1 MAGSAGKRL
10 TISCLQ
16 WYRVLCAAKDGELAL
31 QGQAGAEMIELLQ
44 VVKGERPSYN
54 VGQMSLLEKINETAD
69 LRRLPLEQ
77 LETVSDEIRK
87 YILETM
93 SRIGGH
99 TGASLGAI
107 ELAVALH
114 YAFDTPRDR
123 LVWDVGHQ
131 AYAHKILTGRREL
144 LPTIKQ
150 YGGISGFLRRDESEY
165 DTFGAGHASTSLSAA
180 LGMAIARDRKGEDHH
195 VVALIGDASLAGG
208 MAMEAINQAGHL
220 KTRLIVVLNDN
231 EMSIAPAVGALTGY
245 LNRIRGAQG
254 YHRFKDEV
262 EETLLAIPSLGERL
276 HHAAKAMKD
285 AIAAAVLPGALVS
298 ELGFKYIGYVDGHNP
313 RALVAALR
321 EAKQVKDGPVIVHA
335 LTTKGKGYPQAE
347 KDYYRWH
354 ATGPFDLKT
363 GKAVK
368 SAAKA
373 PTYTSVFGKTLC
385 ELMEKDPKIVAL
397 TAAMPDGTGVCDAL
411 ERFPDRS
418 FDVGIAEQH
427 CVTFAA
433 GMSCEGLKPVCAIY
447 STFLQR
453 AFDQLVH
460 DVCIQNLNVKFCLDR
475 GGIAGGDGPT
485 HHGLL
490 DIAYLRGVPNIIVMA
505 PKDEGEMRD
514 MMLTLVEHEGP
525 AAMRYPRGNGVG
537 ASIDREP
544 ELLEIGKGEIL
555 RDGGEIAIV
564 AYGSMVHPS
573 LQAAENLSREGIE
586 TTVVNARFVKP
597 LDAQLLLALART
609 KRLIVTVEEAY
620 LAGGFGSAVLELL
633 EENGLQDKV
642 RVVRMGIPDR
652 LVTHGDPKLLLAKY
666 GLDTDGIF
674 TRVRESIEVLDDRR
688 AKPQKVGS

>member
-1 MAGSAGKRL
+1 MN
-10 TISCLQ
+10 
-16 WYRVLCAAKDGELAL
+16 
-31 QGQAGAEMIELLQ
+31 LLQ
-44 VVKGERPSYN
+44 N
-54 VGQMSLLEKINETAD
+54 INSPAD
-69 LRRLPLEQ
+69 LRHLRPDQ
-77 LETVSDEIRK
+77 LQTVADEIRQH
-87 YILETM
+87 ILETM
-93 SRIGGH
+93 SRVGGH
-99 TGASLGAI
+99 TGASLGAV

-131 AYAHKILTGRREL
+131 AYAHKILTGRRDL

-150 YGGISGFLRRDESEY
+150 YGGLSGFLRRDESEF
-165 DTFGAGHASTSLSAA
+165 DTFGAGHASTSISAA

-220 KTRLIVVLNDN
+220 KTRLIVLLNDN

-245 LNRIRGAQG
+245 LNRIRESQG
-254 YHRFKDEV
+254 YHRFKEEV
-262 EETLLAIPSLGERL
+262 EETLLAIPSVGGRL
-276 HHAAKAMKD
+276 HHAAKTMKD

-321 EAKQVKDGPVIVHA
+321 EAQQVKDGPVIVHA
-335 LTTKGKGYPQAE
+335 LTTKGKGHPTAE
-347 KDYYRWH
+347 SDYYKWH
-354 ATGPFDLKT
+354 ATGPFDLAT
-363 GKAVK
+363 GKPIK
-368 SAAKA
+368 SVAKA
-373 PTYTSVFGKTLC
+373 PTYTTVFGKTLC
-385 ELMEKDPKIVAL
+385 ELMAKDKRVVAL

-411 ERFPDRS
+411 EKFPTRA

-433 GMSCEGLKPVCAIY
+433 GLSCEGLKPVCAIY

-453 AFDQLVH
+453 AYDQLVH

-490 DIAYLRGVPNIIVMA
+490 DIAYLRGVPNIILMA

-514 MMLTLVEHEGP
+514 MLFTMIEHVGP

-537 ASIDREP
+537 VAIDREP
-544 ELLEIGKGEIL
+544 QLLEIGKGEIL
-555 RDGGEIAIV
+555 RDGGEVAIV

-573 LQAAENLSREGIE
+573 LQAAENLAKDGME

-597 LDAQLLLALART
+597 LDAELLLALART

-633 EENGLQDKV
+633 EENGLQDRV
-642 RVVRMGIPDR
+642 RLVRMGIPDR

-666 GLDTDGIF
+666 GLDADGIY
-674 TRVRESIEVLDDRR
+674 TRVRESIDVLEDRR
-688 AKPQKVGS
+688 AKRQKV

>member
-1 MAGSAGKRL
+1 MR
-10 TISCLQ
+10 
-16 WYRVLCAAKDGELAL
+16 E
-31 QGQAGAEMIELLQ
+31 
-44 VVKGERPSYN
+44 
-54 VGQMSLLEKINETAD
+54 MSLLENINSSAD
-69 LRRLPLEQ
+69 LRRLPIDQ
-77 LETVSDEIRK
+77 LPDVAAEIRQ

-114 YAFDTPRDR
+114 YAFDTPQDR

-131 AYAHKILTGRREL
+131 AYAHKILTGRRDL

-180 LGMAIARDRKGEDHH
+180 LGMAIARDTKGEQHH

-245 LNRIRGAQG
+245 LNRIRTAQG
-254 YHRFKDEV
+254 YHRFKGEV
-262 EETLLAIPSLGERL
+262 EETLLSIPSLGERL
-276 HHAAKAMKD
+276 HHAAKTVKD

-298 ELGFKYIGYVDGHNP
+298 ELGFKYIGYVDGHNT
-313 RALVAALR
+313 RSLVAALR
-321 EAKQVKDGPVIVHA
+321 EAKQIKDGPVIVHA
-335 LTTKGKGYPQAE
+335 LTTKGKGHPQAE

-354 ATGPFDLKT
+354 ATGPFDLTT
-363 GKAVK
+363 GKAIK

-373 PTYTSVFGKTLC
+373 PTYTSVFGNTLC
-385 ELMEKDPKIVAL
+385 QLMEKDPKIVAL
-397 TAAMPDGTGVCDAL
+397 TAAMPDGTGICEAL
-411 ERFPDRS
+411 ERFPDRA

-453 AFDQLVH
+453 GFDQLVH

-490 DIAYLRGVPNIIVMA
+490 DIAYLRSVPNIILMA

-514 MMLTLVEHEGP
+514 MMLTMIEHNGP
-525 AAMRYPRGNGVG
+525 AAIRYPRGNGVG
-537 ASIDREP
+537 ADIDREP
-544 ELLEIGKGEIL
+544 ELIEIGKGEIL
-555 RDGGEIAIV
+555 RDGGEIAII

-573 LQAAENLSREGIE
+573 LQAADNLAKESIE

-597 LDAQLLLALART
+597 LDASLLLALART
-609 KRLIVTVEEAY
+609 KRLLVTVEEAY
-620 LAGGFGSAVLELL
+620 LAGGFGSAILELL

-666 GLDTDGIF
+666 GLDADGIY
-674 TRVRESIEVLDDRR
+674 TRVKESIEVLDDRR
-688 AKPQKVGS
+688 AKPLKVS

>member
-1 MAGSAGKRL
+1 M
-10 TISCLQ
+10 
-16 WYRVLCAAKDGELAL
+16 D
-31 QGQAGAEMIELLQ
+31 
-44 VVKGERPSYN
+44 
-54 VGQMSLLEKINETAD
+54 LLEKINSPAD
-69 LRRLPLEQ
+69 LRRLPVEQ
-77 LETVSDEIRK
+77 LQPVADEIRQ

-114 YAFDTPRDR
+114 YAFDTPHDR

-131 AYAHKILTGRREL
+131 AYAHKILTGRRQD

-180 LGMAIARDRKGEDHH
+180 LGMAIARDKKGEDHH

-220 KTRLIVVLNDN
+220 KSRLIVVLNDN

-245 LNRIRGAQG
+245 LNRIRGAHR

-262 EETLLAIPSLGERL
+262 EETLLAIPSVGERL
-276 HHAAKAMKD
+276 HHAAKTVKD
-285 AIAAAVLPGALVS
+285 AIAAAVLPGALVN

-313 RALVAALR
+313 RALVAAFR
-321 EAKQVKDGPVIVHA
+321 EAQQIKDGPVIVHA
-335 LTTKGKGYPQAE
+335 LTTKGKGHPRAE

-354 ATGPFDLKT
+354 ATGPFDLESGEAIKS
-363 GKAVK
+363 KA
-368 SAAKA
+368 AA
-373 PTYTSVFGKTLC
+373 PTYTAVFGNTLA
-385 ELMEKDPKIVAL
+385 ELMGRDDKIIAL
-397 TAAMPDGTGVCDAL
+397 TAAMPDGTGVCTAL
-411 ERFPDRS
+411 EQFPERS

-453 AFDQLVH
+453 GFDQLVH

-475 GGIAGGDGPT
+475 GGLAGGDGPT

-490 DIAYLRGVPNIIVMA
+490 DIAYLRSVPNLVLMA
-505 PKDEGEMRD
+505 PKDEAEMRD
-514 MMLTLVEHEGP
+514 MLFTMVEHVGP

-537 ASIDREP
+537 VPIDAEP
-544 ELLEIGKGEIL
+544 KLLEIGKGEIL

-564 AYGSMVHPS
+564 AYGSMVHPA
-573 LQAAENLSREGIE
+573 LQAAGNLAKEKIE

-597 LDAQLLLALART
+597 LDAQLLLALAQT

-620 LAGGFGSAVLELL
+620 LAGGFGSALLELL

-666 GLDTDGIF
+666 GLDADGIY
-674 TRVRESIEVLDDRR
+674 TRVKESIDVLDDRR
-688 AKPQKVGS
+688 AKPQKVGR

>member
-1 MAGSAGKRL
+1 
-10 TISCLQ
+10 
-16 WYRVLCAAKDGELAL
+16 
-31 QGQAGAEMIELLQ
+31 
-44 VVKGERPSYN
+44 
-54 VGQMSLLEKINETAD
+54 MSLLEQINSPAD
-69 LRRLPLEQ
+69 LRQ
-77 LETVSDEIRK
+77 LRPDQLQDVAEEIRQ

-93 SRIGGH
+93 SRVGGH

-114 YAFDTPRDR
+114 YAFDTPHDR

-131 AYAHKILTGRREL
+131 AYAHKILTGRREA
-144 LPTIKQ
+144 LPTVKQ

-165 DTFGAGHASTSLSAA
+165 DAFGAGHASTSLSAA
-180 LGMAIARDRKGEDHH
+180 LGMAIARDRKGEDHN

-208 MAMEAINQAGHL
+208 MAMEAVNQAGHL

-245 LNRIRGAQG
+245 LNRIREAHG

-262 EETLLAIPSLGERL
+262 EEKLLSIPSVGSRL

-285 AIAAAVLPGALVS
+285 AIAAAVLPGALVN
-298 ELGFKYIGYVDGHNP
+298 ELGFKYIGYVDGHNVP
-313 RALVAALR
+313 ALVAALK
-321 EAKQVKDGPVIVHA
+321 EAQQIKDGPVIVHA
-335 LTTKGKGYPQAE
+335 LTTKGKGHPAAE
-347 KDYYRWH
+347 NDYYKWH

-363 GKAVK
+363 GAPIK
-368 SAAKA
+368 SPSKA
-373 PTYTSVFGKTLC
+373 PTYTKVFGDTMC
-385 ELMEKDPKIVAL
+385 ELMAKDEKIIAL
-397 TAAMPDGTGVCDAL
+397 TAAMPDGTGICEAL
-411 ERFPDRS
+411 EKFPERS

-433 GMSCEGLKPVCAIY
+433 GLSTEGLKPVCAIY

-453 AFDQLVH
+453 AFDQIVH
-460 DVCIQNLNVKFCLDR
+460 DVCLQNLNVKFCMDR

-490 DIAYLRGVPNIIVMA
+490 DIAYLRGVPNIILLA

-514 MMLTLVEHEGP
+514 MLFTMTEHDGP

-537 ASIDREP
+537 APIDREP
-544 ELLEIGKGEIL
+544 EILEIGKAELL
-555 RDGGEIAIV
+555 RDGGEVAIV

-573 LQAAENLSREGIE
+573 LQAAEHLAKDGIE

-597 LDAQLLLALART
+597 LDSALLLALART

-620 LAGGFGSAVLELL
+620 LAGGFGSAVVELL
-633 EENGLQDKV
+633 EENGLQDRV
-642 RVVRMGIPDR
+642 RVVRMGVPDR
-652 LVTHGDPKLLLAKY
+652 IVTHGDPQLLLAKY
-666 GLDTDGIF
+666 GLDADGIY
-674 TRVRESIEVLDDRR
+674 TRVKESFEVIEDRR
-688 AKPQKVGS
+688 AQHQKVTA

>member
-1 MAGSAGKRL
+1 
-10 TISCLQ
+10 
-16 WYRVLCAAKDGELAL
+16 
-31 QGQAGAEMIELLQ
+31 
-44 VVKGERPSYN
+44 
-54 VGQMSLLEKINETAD
+54 MSLLEDINSPAD
-69 LRRLPLEQ
+69 LRKLRPDQ
-77 LETVSDEIRK
+77 LQTVADEIRT

-93 SRIGGH
+93 ARVGGH
-99 TGASLGAI
+99 TGASLGAV

-114 YAFDTPRDR
+114 YAFETPRDR

-180 LGMAIARDRKGEDHH
+180 LGMAIARDKQGEDHH

-220 KTRLIVVLNDN
+220 KSRLIVVLNDN

-245 LNRIRGAQG
+245 LNRIRSAHG

-262 EETLLAIPSLGERL
+262 EEKLLAIPSVGERL
-276 HHAAKAMKD
+276 HHAAKTMKD

-313 RALVAALR
+313 RALVAALL
-321 EAKQVKDGPVIVHA
+321 EAQQIKDGPVIVHA

-354 ATGPFDLKT
+354 ATGPFDLET
-363 GKAVK
+363 GKAIK
-368 SAAKA
+368 TTAKA
-373 PTYTSVFGKTLC
+373 PTYTTVFGDTLC
-385 ELMEKDPKIVAL
+385 QLMEKDPKIVAL
-397 TAAMPDGTGVCDAL
+397 TAAMPDGTGICSAL
-411 ERFPDRS
+411 ERFPDRA

-453 AFDQLVH
+453 GFDQLVH

-475 GGIAGGDGPT
+475 GGIAGGDGQT

-490 DIAYLRGVPNIIVMA
+490 DIAYLRAVPNIIVMA
-505 PKDEGEMRD
+505 PRDEGEMRD
-514 MMLTLVEHEGP
+514 MMLTMLEHNGP

-544 ELLEIGKGEIL
+544 QLLEIGKSEIL

-573 LQAAENLSREGIE
+573 LSAAENLSKEGIE

-597 LDAQLLLALART
+597 LDAPLLLALART

-620 LAGGFGSAVLELL
+620 LAAGFGSAVMELL

-652 LVTHGDPKLLLAKY
+652 LITHGDPKLLLAKY
-666 GLDTDGIF
+666 GLDADGIY
-674 TRVRESIEVLDDRR
+674 TRVKESIEVLDGRR
-688 AKPQKVGS
+688 AKPQLVS

>member
-1 MAGSAGKRL
+1 
-10 TISCLQ
+10 
-16 WYRVLCAAKDGELAL
+16 
-31 QGQAGAEMIELLQ
+31 
-44 VVKGERPSYN
+44 
-54 VGQMSLLEKINETAD
+54 MSLLESINSPSD
-69 LRRLPLEQ
+69 LRKLQPEQ
-77 LETVSDEIRK
+77 LQTVADEIRT

-93 SRIGGH
+93 SRVGGH
-99 TGASLGAI
+99 TGSSLGAV

-114 YAFDTPRDR
+114 YAFDTPTDR

-144 LPTIKQ
+144 LPTIKS

-220 KTRLIVVLNDN
+220 KSRLIVVLNDN

-245 LNRIRGAQG
+245 LNRIRGAHG

-262 EETLLAIPSLGERL
+262 EEKLLAIPSVGERL
-276 HHAAKAMKD
+276 HHAAKTMKD
-285 AIAAAVLPGALVS
+285 VIAAAVLPGALVS

-321 EAKQVKDGPVIVHA
+321 EAKQIKDGPVIVHA
-335 LTTKGKGYPQAE
+335 LTMKGKGFPQAE
-347 KDYYRWH
+347 SDYYRWH
-354 ATGPFDLKT
+354 ATGPFDLQT
-363 GKAVK
+363 GKPIK
-368 SAAKA
+368 SPSKT
-373 PTYTSVFGKTLC
+373 PTYTTVFGNTLC
-385 ELMEKDPKIVAL
+385 ELMEKDLKVVAL
-397 TAAMPDGTGVCDAL
+397 TAAMPDGTGVCSAL
-411 ERFPDRS
+411 EKFPDRS

-453 AFDQLVH
+453 GFDQVIH
-460 DVCIQNLNVKFCLDR
+460 DVCIQDLNVKFCLDR
-475 GGIAGGDGPT
+475 GGIAGGDGQT

-490 DIAYLRGVPNIIVMA
+490 DIAYLRGVPNIILMA

-514 MMLTLVEHEGP
+514 MLLTMLEHHGP
-525 AAMRYPRGNGVG
+525 AAMRYPRGNGIGVDI
-537 ASIDREP
+537 SREP
-544 ELLEIGKGEIL
+544 EVLEIGKAELL
-555 RDGGEIAIV
+555 RDGGEIAII

-573 LQAAENLSREGIE
+573 LAAAENLAKDGIE
-586 TTVVNARFVKP
+586 TTVINARFVKP
-597 LDAQLLLALART
+597 LDAPLILALART
-609 KRLIVTVEEAY
+609 KRLLVTVEEAY
-620 LAGGFGSAVLELL
+620 LAGGFGAAILELL

-642 RVVRMGIPDR
+642 RVVRMGVPDR
-652 LVTHGDPKLLLAKY
+652 LITHGDPKLLLAKY
-666 GLDTDGIF
+666 GLDADGIYN
-674 TRVRESIEVLDDRR
+674 RVRESIEVLDERR
-688 AKPQKVGS
+688 AKPQRVVS